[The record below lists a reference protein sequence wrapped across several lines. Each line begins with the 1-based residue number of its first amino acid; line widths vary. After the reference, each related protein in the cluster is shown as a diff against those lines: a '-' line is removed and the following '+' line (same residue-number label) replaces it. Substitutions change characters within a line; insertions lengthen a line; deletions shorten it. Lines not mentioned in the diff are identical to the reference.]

1 MNQNAFDIQKQ
12 AYPRTRVT
20 VKMEKLLVIWMTD
33 LHQRKFPVGMKMTQT
48 KALILYESVKKNLEN
63 KTEKEIDE
71 TFSASNGRFHKFLSR
86 TGIKNIN
93 LKGEARSADEKAA
106 KNYPLEFRK
115 IIEEGGYTEDQ
126 IYNVDE
132 TALFIKQNIHS

>member
-1 MNQNAFDIQKQ
+1 M
-12 AYPRTRVT
+12 

-93 LKGEARSADEKAA
+93 LSFCVSITDTGLKSLAKMPNLEAVNLRTCD
-106 KNYPLEFRK
+106 
-115 IIEEGGYTEDQ
+115 
-126 IYNVDE
+126 NVSDLGIGFLAE
-132 TALFIKQNIHS
+132 NAFSY